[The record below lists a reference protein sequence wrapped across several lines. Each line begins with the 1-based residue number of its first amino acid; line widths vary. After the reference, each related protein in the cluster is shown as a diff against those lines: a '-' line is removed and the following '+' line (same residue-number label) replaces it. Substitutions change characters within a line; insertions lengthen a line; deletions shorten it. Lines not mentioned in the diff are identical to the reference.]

1 MADITE
7 PRMVYRGAADDSAE
21 TQVVADQDALS
32 AALKDG
38 WRLTRVPKAKAA
50 DVPKDPKFAPKDPK

>member
-21 TQVVADQDALS
+21 TQVVSDQEALS

-38 WRLTRVPKAKAA
+38 WRLKRVPVKAA
-50 DVPKDPKFAPKDPK
+50 PVADAKDKK